1 MVRATSNVDQIT
13 RPGGEGPTSYIRAV
27 LGIASAVI
35 LTFFATQIFY
45 AQNIKLPYKIGM
57 IVVIA
62 AVGIAGITALLT
74 PEAEEP
80 VVSERL
86 YTSDEVAALL
96 AAVQSGRL
104 VPALPDECRICHG
117 PRPDAVGV
125 DGSHYHA
132 RCFQDAYK
140 SGKT

>member
-1 MVRATSNVDQIT
+1 VDQIT
-13 RPGGEGPTSYIRAV
+13 RPGGAGPASYVRTV

-35 LTFFATQIFY
+35 FTFFAMQIFY

-62 AVGIAGITALLT
+62 VVAVAGIMALLT

-80 VVSERL
+80 VVTERL

-104 VPALPDECRICHG
+104 VPAPPDECRICHG
-117 PRPDAVGV
+117 PQPDAVGV

-132 RCFQDAYK
+132 SCFQDAYK

>member
-1 MVRATSNVDQIT
+1 VDQIT
-13 RPGGEGPTSYIRAV
+13 RPGGEGPASYIRTV

-35 LTFFATQIFY
+35 LTFFAMQISY

-62 AVGIAGITALLT
+62 AIGVAGITALLT
-74 PEAEEP
+74 PEPEEAAVP
-80 VVSERL
+80 ERL

-96 AAVQSGRL
+96 AAVQAGRL
-104 VPALPDECRICHG
+104 VPAPPDECRICHG
-117 PRPDAVGV
+117 PQPDAVGV

-132 RCFQDAYK
+132 SCFQNAYK